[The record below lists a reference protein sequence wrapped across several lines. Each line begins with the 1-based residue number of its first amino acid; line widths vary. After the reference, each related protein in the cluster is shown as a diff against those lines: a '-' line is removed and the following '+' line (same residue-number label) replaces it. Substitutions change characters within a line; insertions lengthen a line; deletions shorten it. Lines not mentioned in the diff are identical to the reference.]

1 MAILW
6 IGENHLD
13 TPHQLTISQ
22 EEQLQQ
28 ILREFHVVFSIPQTL
43 PPHRDADHKISIKA
57 GVDPINVRPYRY
69 PYLQKNEIEKQVDEM
84 LTVGLIRP
92 SNSPYSSP
100 VILVKKKDG
109 SWRFC
114 VDYRALNKATI
125 PDKFLIPMIEEL
137 LDELKGATYF
147 SKIDLR
153 AGYHQIR
160 MHEPDIPKTAF
171 RTHQGHYESLVMP
184 FGLTNAPATFQKVMN
199 STLKPFLRRFV
210 LVFFDNILIYSS
222 TWEEHLQHLREVLT
236 KLQEQCLFANK
247 NKCSFG
253 QTKVAYLGHIIAKD
267 GVSMDPQKIDS
278 ILQWPLPKSV
288 KALRGFLGLTGYYR
302 RFIRDYGKIARPLT
316 ELLKK
321 GNFDWVEQST
331 VAFKQLQ
338 RAVTEAPV

>member
-28 ILREFHVVFSIPQTL
+28 ILREFHVVFSIPQAL

-92 SNSPYSSP
+92 SNNPYSSP

-125 PDKFLIPMIEEL
+125 PDKFPIPMIEEL

-147 SKIDLR
+147 SKINLR

-171 RTHQGHYESLVMP
+171 RTHQGH
-184 FGLTNAPATFQKVMN
+184 
-199 STLKPFLRRFV
+199 
-210 LVFFDNILIYSS
+210 
-222 TWEEHLQHLREVLT
+222 
-236 KLQEQCLFANK
+236 C
-247 NKCSFG
+247 
-253 QTKVAYLGHIIAKD
+253 
-267 GVSMDPQKIDS
+267 
-278 ILQWPLPKSV
+278 
-288 KALRGFLGLTGYYR
+288 YYR

-321 GNFDWVEQST
+321 GNFDWVEQSI